1 MRLPDWHSRLSD
13 YIDAV
18 RQTPFAYGSHDCA
31 LFAAGAVEAITGVDP
46 SLELRGKY
54 KTLMGGLRQLKKL
67 GFADHGEFAASL
79 FEEVHPSHAQ
89 IGDIASIDL
98 GGGAIALGVVQGS
111 RIFVLRPDVQ
121 GMATV
126 DLLTASKAFRV

>member
-18 RQTPFAYGSHDCA
+18 RRTPFAYGRHDCA
-31 LFAAGAVEAITGVDP
+31 LFAAGAVEAMTGVDP
-46 SLELRGKY
+46 SVELRGKY
-54 KTLMGGLRQLKKL
+54 KTLGGGLRQLKRL
-67 GFADHGEFAASL
+67 GFADHGEFAAFL

-89 IGDIASIDL
+89 IGDIAAIDL
-98 GGGAIALGVVQGS
+98 GGGAIALGVVQGA

>member
-1 MRLPDWHSRLSD
+1 MRRSDWYARLSA
-13 YIDAV
+13 YVEVV
-18 RQTPFAYGSHDCA
+18 RRKPFVYGKHDCA
-31 LFAAGAVEAITGVDP
+31 LFAAGAVEAMTGVDP
-46 SLELRGKY
+46 AANLRGKY
-54 KTLMGGLRQLKKL
+54 KTLAGGLRRLKKL
-67 GFADHGEFAASL
+67 GFANHAELAASM

-98 GGGAIALGVVQGS
+98 GDGAIALGVVQGA
-111 RIFVLRPDVQ
+111 RIFVLRPDAQ